1 MTDQVQRYLIVNA
14 DDFGQSSGVNGGI
27 VKAHQCGLVTSAS
40 LMVRWP
46 AAPDAAA
53 YARAHP
59 ELGVGLHVDL
69 GERVY
74 RDGEWEPRYSV
85 VPLDDRTAIA
95 DEVDRQLQSFHRLV
109 GRKPSHLDSHQ
120 HAHLR
125 EPTRTVLLEIAQAL
139 AIPLRHCCATVVY
152 RGDFYGQTA
161 EGQPFPE
168 AITVGSLMHV
178 FKTLPPGYTELAC
191 HPAAEPDLDTTYRH
205 ERLVELQVLCDPQVR
220 TAIQRLEIELRSFLD
235 LRQA

>member
-1 MTDQVQRYLIVNA
+1 MTNQVQRYLIVNA
-14 DDFGQSSGVNGGI
+14 DDFGQSPGVNRGI
-27 VKAHQCGLVTSAS
+27 VKAYRCGIVTSAS

-46 AAPDAAA
+46 AARDAAA

-59 ELGVGLHVDL
+59 EFGVGLHVDL

-74 RDGEWEPRYSV
+74 RDGVWERRYNV

-95 DEVDRQLQSFHRLV
+95 DEVDRQLLSFHHLV

-120 HAHLR
+120 HVHLR
-125 EPTRTVLLEIAQAL
+125 EPARTVLIDIAQSL
-139 AIPLRHCCATVVY
+139 GIPLRHYYPAVAY

-161 EGQPFPE
+161 EGEPFPQ
-168 AITVGSLMHV
+168 AITVESLIRV
-178 FKTLPPGYTELAC
+178 FETLSPGYTELAC
-191 HPAAEPDLDTTYRH
+191 HPAAKQDLDTTYRH
-205 ERLVELQVLCDPQVR
+205 ERLVELQVLRDPQIR
-220 TAIQRLEIELRSFLD
+220 TAIKILEIDLRSFLD